1 MSNSHAFSLLEKWY
15 QSRCDG
21 EWEHSYGV
29 TIESLDNPGWT
40 VTIDLSDTP
49 KSGATLERQT
59 IERSEHDWVQYSIKK
74 NKFEIACG
82 PLNLTESIELF
93 VRWFES

>member
-1 MSNSHAFSLLEKWY
+1 MGSVHALSLLEKWY
-15 QSRCDG
+15 TSRCDG
-21 EWEHSYGV
+21 EWEHAYGV
-29 TIESLDNPGWT
+29 TIDTLDNPGWT
-40 VTIDLSDTP
+40 VSIDLSETP
-49 KSGATLERQT
+49 KSGTTLERQM
-59 IERSEHDWVQYSIKK
+59 IERSETDWIQYSIQK